1 MLKTNTIYKEIKSM
15 LNPEEP
21 AISRYLA
28 QEVQGKPM
36 DYRFKIIE
44 IYNKVKTLAEA
55 QQMVNLLKASN

>member
-1 MLKTNTIYKEIKSM
+1 M

-44 IYNKVKTLAEA
+44 IYNKAKTLAEA